1 MEGPGSFSL
10 DMSIGKTFLLTE
22 GKTIQFRMD
31 AGNILNHPSP
41 SGVNASIN
49 QDGNPFGYIGG
60 KSGSRRFQVKI
71 AAGSKP

>member
-1 MEGPGSFSL
+1 
-10 DMSIGKTFLLTE
+10 
-22 GKTIQFRMD
+22 MD

-60 KSGSRRFQVKI
+60 KSGNRRFQVKI
-71 AAGSKP
+71 AVRF